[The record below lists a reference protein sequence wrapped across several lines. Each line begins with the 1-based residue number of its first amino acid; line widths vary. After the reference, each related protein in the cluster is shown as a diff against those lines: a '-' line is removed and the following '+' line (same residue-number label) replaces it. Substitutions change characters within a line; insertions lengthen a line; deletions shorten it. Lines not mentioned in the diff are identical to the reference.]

1 MWGTAPRQSYRSSFC
16 LLSPYRCHSGI
27 VEAELRSPAA
37 VVAFSYPCPMGL
49 AFSARL
55 LGPRL
60 VRVKPS
66 EPSGERQMLGWPV
79 VVPAHRGHRRP
90 RGYGIIVC
98 SQLAGGPVLQF
109 GVEDF
114 FPFFHSTLESRLR
127 LEEAE
132 DIGRVV
138 SRSIWYH
145 CHQTVNCQK
154 GTTQTYTRT
163 AGWQAKRPKSFALG
177 KDLNFLIFAA
187 RRAVRWSRCFA
198 SPRRESIVGT
208 ISQRHR
214 RDEGREEQ
222 EREFRSSPTMA
233 PLSRGASCVALSR
246 RVFGSLSLRLP
257 KMRCTHPKAWA
268 PSAEKLHAKS
278 PKSHVLPRL

>member
-1 MWGTAPRQSYRSSFC
+1 
-16 LLSPYRCHSGI
+16 
-27 VEAELRSPAA
+27 
-37 VVAFSYPCPMGL
+37 MGL

-79 VVPAHRGHRRP
+79 VVPAHP
-90 RGYGIIVC
+90 
-98 SQLAGGPVLQF
+98 
-109 GVEDF
+109 ED
-114 FPFFHSTLESRLR
+114 L
-127 LEEAE
+127 
-132 DIGRVV
+132 GRVV
-138 SRSIWYH
+138 SKSICHH
-145 CHQTVNCQK
+145 CHQTVNCPR
-154 GTTQTYTRT
+154 GTTQTC
-163 AGWQAKRPKSFALG
+163 S
-177 KDLNFLIFAA
+177 
-187 RRAVRWSRCFA
+187 A